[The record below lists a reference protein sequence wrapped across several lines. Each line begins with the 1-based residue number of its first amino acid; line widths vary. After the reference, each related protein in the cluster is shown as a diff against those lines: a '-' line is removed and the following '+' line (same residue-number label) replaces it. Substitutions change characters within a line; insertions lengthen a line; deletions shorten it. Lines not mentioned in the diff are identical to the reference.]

1 MQFNVSEN
9 LLKMYKQ
16 TGKNPNLMIDYI
28 LGVIDSRNCQ
38 LYFKSFDKMP
48 FDDNKVAFEISKSNV
63 KFIENLFNDINDNIV
78 EKILWISLLFQE
90 V

>member
-28 LGVIDSRNCQ
+28 LSVIDSRNCQ